1 MITDS
6 SLCEEINSHGFL
18 AANMGYKFGRNNILS
33 NYSPEVIE
41 ACWESLTINVI
52 QNYQRGKGT
61 SINDFGTFTF
71 KGPAYNLEGTT
82 NQFIRDKK
90 PREPVFLVSQNFYN
104 EFKMGEY
111 TKQNGIRYY
120 TQKEKK
126 NIPIVKLN
134 LAEIAFSLSL
144 SKDEVDNIL
153 KHYIKYIGEL
163 IRKRKFKGKI
173 MPGLGILLCKN
184 NIIAVKFDEDFIN
197 KNKLKNNKLHFLK
210 KNLSLD
216 MNMDNAQETE
226 AFKCRNPYELYED
239 LKAKNSLYTSCEKS
253 AKDFLNNR
261 YNINFNKIMK
271 KVDNNTLQRKLFNKN
286 DLKISINDYIN
297 KKQHNITEIKDN
309 KYENSRYSNI

>member
-61 SINDFGTFTF
+61 SIKDFGTFTF

-82 NQFIRDKK
+82 NQYIRDKK

-126 NIPIVKLN
+126 
-134 LAEIAFSLSL
+134 
-144 SKDEVDNIL
+144 
-153 KHYIKYIGEL
+153 
-163 IRKRKFKGKI
+163 
-173 MPGLGILLCKN
+173 
-184 NIIAVKFDEDFIN
+184 
-197 KNKLKNNKLHFLK
+197 
-210 KNLSLD
+210 
-216 MNMDNAQETE
+216 
-226 AFKCRNPYELYED
+226 
-239 LKAKNSLYTSCEKS
+239 
-253 AKDFLNNR
+253 
-261 YNINFNKIMK
+261 
-271 KVDNNTLQRKLFNKN
+271 
-286 DLKISINDYIN
+286 
-297 KKQHNITEIKDN
+297 
-309 KYENSRYSNI
+309 YSYS